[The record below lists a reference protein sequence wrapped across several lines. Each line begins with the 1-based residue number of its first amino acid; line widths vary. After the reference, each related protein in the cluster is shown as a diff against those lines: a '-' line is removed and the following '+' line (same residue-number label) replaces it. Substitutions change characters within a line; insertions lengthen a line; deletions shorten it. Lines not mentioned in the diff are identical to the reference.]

1 MREATELLRYS
12 LEDELKRIVNII
24 IEKCNPEKIIL
35 FGSMASGTA
44 KEWSDIDLVVIMETD
59 LRFVDRALYSA
70 FVGYLPGGRELSPR
84 LLFFI

>member
-1 MREATELLRYS
+1 MSRRDKEWEKSTSYCGINVFTQCKEVFLMREATELLRYS

-44 KEWSDIDLVVIMETD
+44 KEWSDTKSVYKL
-59 LRFVDRALYSA
+59 LR
-70 FVGYLPGGRELSPR
+70 LS
-84 LLFFI
+84 